1 MRAVLSTR
9 RVTDGRRN
17 RDRSSKR
24 NLLVS
29 HCCLFRASFGGL
41 PMAVP
46 AGPGIQELDPVDVDQ
61 IPVVLGSRLLVVP
74 RLRTLPAFEINPA
87 SFMQVLADDLCQAIE
102 GFHSKPLR
110 VLLRGAALVLPSF
123 RGRDG
128 KLRYGCSLLAVF
140 HIRGTA
146 EISDQHYFLHLLL
159 LLLLSVLFRLA
170 ATSSRL
176 CFHTFRI
183 GSRFR
188 SAPSANRRYCRR
200 AHLPSESLCRAR
212 QPGLHLG
219 DWLPIDR
226 VLEPVETTRPG
237 PQ

>member
-87 SFMQVLADDLCQAIE
+87 SFMQGFADVLCQAIE
-102 GFHSKPLR
+102 GFHSKPLG
-110 VLLRGAALVLPSF
+110 VLLRFAALVLPSF
-123 RGRDG
+123 RSGDGELCDGRP
-128 KLRYGCSLLAVF
+128 LLAVL
-140 HIRGTA
+140 HLRITA
-146 EISDQHYFLHLLL
+146 EISDQRYFLHLLL
-159 LLLLSVLFRLA
+159 LLSISLVLA
-170 ATSSRL
+170 
-176 CFHTFRI
+176 
-183 GSRFR
+183 
-188 SAPSANRRYCRR
+188 RYEHPLVPPHVMQR
-200 AHLPSESLCRAR
+200 
-212 QPGLHLG
+212 
-219 DWLPIDR
+219 
-226 VLEPVETTRPG
+226 
-237 PQ
+237 